1 MKGHTLDLIFDLSA
15 YLFDLMSQ
23 VSFNQKCVSLCQLRL
38 PRPKPEFYATKAVG
52 PLLMGS

>member
-1 MKGHTLDLIFDLSA
+1 MKGHTLDLIYDLSA

-23 VSFNQKCVSLCQLRL
+23 ASFNQKCVSLCHLWDD
-38 PRPKPEFYATKAVG
+38 TAVG